1 MRSAFLTFIVGITP
15 RIITWY
21 FYLRLGRLIERLR
34 AQGVAGV
41 LPCPSH
47 ELMYAV
53 YFQSGRFM
61 IDANPNTSD
70 AHRARQSQAEDAAG
84 AEFDPAVL
92 VEYAF
97 DPSPA
102 G

>member
-1 MRSAFLTFIVGITP
+1 
-15 RIITWY
+15 
-21 FYLRLGRLIERLR
+21 
-34 AQGVAGV
+34 
-41 LPCPSH
+41 
-47 ELMYAV
+47 MYAV

-61 IDANPNTSD
+61 IDANPNTND
-70 AHRARQSQAEDAAG
+70 AHRARQRQAEDAAG

-92 VEYAF
+92 VEYVF